1 MAELNIKK
9 HLMTGPTGNS
19 EFCFPETSMFPEAKP
34 RGTLRVEG
42 KQRSLFPVGPVI
54 KCFVIPPNSKIQ
66 QIKLTY
72 VSKELRSVLFSS
84 SKLCGKFC
92 SLQNSYKVLTAF
104 CDALFVDFEL
114 LSRINCSIS
123 SSVRT

>member
-1 MAELNIKK
+1 M
-9 HLMTGPTGNS
+9 
-19 EFCFPETSMFPEAKP
+19 
-34 RGTLRVEG
+34 RVEG
-42 KQRSLFPVGPVI
+42 KQNSLFPVGPVI
-54 KCFVIPPNSKIQ
+54 KRFVMPPNSKIEQ
-66 QIKLTY
+66 SKPTY

-92 SLQNSYKVLTAF
+92 SLQNSYKALTAF
-104 CDALFVDFEL
+104 CDALSVDFEL